1 MDCRM
6 ILARKSLTR
15 SLYRT
20 VNQAKNTA
28 KVWSSLF
35 TGWKLLRDLLA
46 CLTWKIKIFEL
57 VSNKLSTQTNLR
69 NWLLISLILSPNF
82 YVNSR
87 GPMRGPNVCEGRLHR
102 GFQLQ
107 GTLRLRI
114 ASHLSLQPGLHIVGE
129 CVQALR
135 WRWNLDRY
143 FFHIRNLL
151 RLIKN

>member
-20 VNQAKNTA
+20 VDQANKNIA
-28 KVWSSLF
+28 KVCSSSF
-35 TGWKLLRDLLA
+35 TGWKLLSDLLA
-46 CLTWKIKIFEL
+46 FLQWKIFEL

-114 ASHLSLQPGLHIVGE
+114 ASHLPLQPGLHIVGE

-143 FFHIRNLL
+143 FFRIRNLL